1 MYAMLGT
8 RPDIAYAVSVV
19 SRFSANP
26 TTDHWAAVQRVL
38 RYLRGT
44 IDLEL
49 AFSSDLSPLV
59 GYSDADWAGDID
71 TRRSTS
77 GYVFGIG
84 TGPISWSSKR
94 QSTVSLSNCEAE
106 YIGQTQAT
114 KEAVWLRN
122 LLAEIANMRERD
134 IPTTVIYGDNQGA
147 IALAKNAKFHGRSKH
162 IDIQHHYVREKIND
176 GTVELKY
183 IETSRQIADGLTK
196 PLSKVLFQQCRKALG
211 LQ

>member
-1 MYAMLGT
+1 
-8 RPDIAYAVSVV
+8 
-19 SRFSANP
+19 
-26 TTDHWAAVQRVL
+26 
-38 RYLRGT
+38 LRGT
-44 IDLEL
+44 IDLGL
-49 AFSSDLSPLV
+49 AFSGDLSPLV

-94 QSTVSLSNCEAE
+94 QSTVSLSTYEAE

-114 KEAVWLRN
+114 KEAIWLRN
-122 LLAEIANMRERD
+122 LLAEIADMGERD
-134 IPTTVIYGDNQGA
+134 IPTTVIYGDNQGS
-147 IALAKNAKFHGRSKH
+147 IALAKNAKFHGRSKY

-196 PLSKVLFQQCRKALG
+196 PLSKVPFQQCRKALG